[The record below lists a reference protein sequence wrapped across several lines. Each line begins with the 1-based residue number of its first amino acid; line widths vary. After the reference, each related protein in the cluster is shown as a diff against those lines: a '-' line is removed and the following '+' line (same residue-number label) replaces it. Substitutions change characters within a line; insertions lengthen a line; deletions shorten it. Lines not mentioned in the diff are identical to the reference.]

1 MRRPALA
8 LILGCL
14 LLVTGA
20 SALDGYDYYQTIEY
34 AACDQ
39 EIYQQDIVIH
49 RTTGTAYNETAG
61 GLETWHIYV
70 GEHCREDYGDV
81 RFTNSTGAEL
91 AYYLWPDHDSSSARF
106 VVRLTGANAAGS
118 LVTWYGNA
126 GATTTSSGTATYLFF
141 DDFLGA
147 SLDTTKWNTWLS
159 GGSTTVSDGV
169 LHVQGGA
176 AWHCVGSKTKFAP
189 GHIFEF
195 RAYTNGQTNDGW
207 IIGGDERTVTGGTSG
222 GLDAFGVE
230 YGVSTSK
237 YSGYAQWNAGTY
249 SRVSRSQS
257 VVGSF
262 HRIQEIWAPASIIY
276 LVDGV
281 FGANIADRVPANT
294 CGINFQVLNAANAIH
309 VDFCGVRAYSATP
322 PAATTFHYAAPPV
335 TAFTATPT
343 AGLAPLTVQFTDLSG
358 GLPTSWL
365 WSFGDGNTSTA
376 QNPQHTYTAPGL
388 YTVTLNA
395 TNEYGSDAE
404 TKTNYITVYS
414 PVTAQFMADVTYG
427 ALPLTVQFTD
437 ASSGSPTS
445 WTWDFGDGN
454 TSTDQNPEHT
464 YTSTGTYTVKLI
476 ASHPYDSDEETK
488 VNYITVVTLQ
498 PFPGCSSN
506 PTDPDSDGLY
516 EDINGNG
523 RWDFQ
528 DLVLFFQHLTWCNA
542 NQPITLFDWN
552 SNFRCDFDDVHKLW
566 LDGGMI

>member
-8 LILGCL
+8 LLLGCL
-14 LLVTGA
+14 LLVAGV

-34 AACDQ
+34 AGCDQ
-39 EIYQQDIVIH
+39 EVYQQDIIIH
-49 RTTGTAYNETAG
+49 RSAGTAYNETSG
-61 GLETWHIYV
+61 GLETWHIFV

-81 RFTNSTGAEL
+81 RFTDAAGAEL
-91 AYYLWPDHDSSSARF
+91 AYYLWPDHTSSSARF
-106 VVRLTGANAAGS
+106 TVRLENATAAWT
-118 LVTWYGNA
+118 LMVYYGNTT
-126 GATTTSSGTATYLFF
+126 ATTTSNGDGTYFLFDNF
-141 DDFLGA
+141 DEDTLN
-147 SLDTTKWNTWLS
+147 TTKWTSTGSISIS
-159 GGSTTVSDGV
+159 GGILTISNAGKIQSTGTFGNKHTFMARAKVAPVSQNWVGWLNTPSGTFAIFQYTTSSRCHVYFTSDSNNAAPINFSGEFHTFEIRRGPSTIFLIDGGNSITIA
-169 LHVQGGA
+169 QSSTA
-176 AWHCVGSKTKFAP
+176 Q
-189 GHIFEF
+189 I
-195 RAYTNGQTNDGW
+195 RATCE
-207 IIGGDERTVTGGTSG
+207 I
-222 GLDAFGVE
+222 
-230 YGVSTSK
+230 
-237 YSGYAQWNAGTY
+237 YSGTQTMLLDWVA
-249 SRVSRSQS
+249 
-257 VVGSF
+257 
-262 HRIQEIWAPASIIY
+262 
-276 LVDGV
+276 
-281 FGANIADRVPANT
+281 
-294 CGINFQVLNAANAIH
+294 
-309 VDFCGVRAYSATP
+309 VRAYSATP
-322 PAATTFHYAAPPV
+322 PAALTFETAAPPV

-343 AGLAPLTVQFTDLSG
+343 AGLAPLTVQFTDTSTG
-358 GLPTSWL
+358 SPTSWL
-365 WSFGDGNTSTA
+365 WDFGDGNTSTA

-388 YTVTLNA
+388 YTVTLTA
-395 TNEYGSDAE
+395 TNEYGSDTE
-404 TKTNYITVYS
+404 TKTDYITVYA

>member
-1 MRRPALA
+1 MKWKNVFISLLA
-8 LILGCL
+8 V
-14 LLVTGA
+14 LLVGLLAAPA
-20 SALDGYDYYQTIEY
+20 SALDGYYYTQTIEY

-49 RTTGTAYNETAG
+49 RSTGTAYNETAG

-70 GEHCREDYGDV
+70 GDHCREDYGDI

-91 AYYLWPDHDSSSARF
+91 AYYLWPDYDSSSAR
-106 VVRLTGANAAGS
+106 VAVRLEGATSGGT
-118 LVTWYGNA
+118 LTVHYGNPS
-126 GATTTSSGTATYLFF
+126 ATTTSSRGEDIYQLFDHF
-141 DDFLGA
+141 KGGA
-147 SLDTTKWNTWLS
+147 LDTAKWNKVNTPTVADSKVLVNSANEEINSKQTFGTNTILEGRGNIWNANYHIFGWGKHPNFPFAIFQFGFPSGNQYNARNGVSSGIGVGLGGGHTGDHTWAI
-159 GGSTTVSDGV
+159 
-169 LHVQGGA
+169 HR
-176 AWHCVGSKTKFAP
+176 VGSQSTKYY
-189 GHIFEF
+189 I
-195 RAYTNGQTNDGW
+195 DGNLVATLTSQVP
-207 IIGGDERTVTGGTSG
+207 TVDMPVMIQQHVASTGS
-222 GLDAFGVE
+222 
-230 YGVSTSK
+230 S
-237 YSGYAQWNAGTY
+237 
-249 SRVSRSQS
+249 
-257 VVGSF
+257 SF
-262 HRIQEIWAPASIIY
+262 DYI
-276 LVDGV
+276 L
-281 FGANIADRVPANT
+281 
-294 CGINFQVLNAANAIH
+294 
-309 VDFCGVRAYSATP
+309 VRAYSATP
-322 PAATTFHYAAPPV
+322 PAALTFSGEQETAAPPAA
-335 TAFTATPT
+335 AFTATPT
-343 AGLAPLTVQFTDLSG
+343 AGLAPLTVQFTDTSTG
-358 GLPTSWL
+358 SPTSWL
-365 WSFGDGNTSTA
+365 WDFGDGNTSTA

-395 TNEYGSDAE
+395 TNEYGSDTE
-404 TKTNYITVYS
+404 TKTAYITVYG